1 MTSLRLGELN
11 LLWEWRRGSDMW
23 GQELFGMDKGEVQ
36 SEQAKMIDR
45 KKI

>member
-1 MTSLRLGELN
+1 LRLGELN

-23 GQELFGMDKGEVQ
+23 SQELFGMDKGEAR
-36 SEQAKMIDR
+36 SKQAKMIDR